1 MSCRRSQPRLLN
13 TCSQLSLRFTR
24 ASIGPKLGGSF
35 GDNNIASD
43 GGDGGSVSVAADGG
57 GDGGSVSVAADGG
70 GTSVAACVSSH
81 SGSGHG
87 GCGDRG
93 SGGGHVGDGA
103 SDSKNSGGSGG
114 GDSNDSAASSGTGA
128 VSHWSCDLLVG
139 ADGIFSNVRQQLVG
153 THRVPRG

>member
-35 GDNNIASD
+35 DDNNIASD
-43 GGDGGSVSVAADGG
+43 G

-114 GDSNDSAASSGTGA
+114 SGGGDSAASSGTGA